1 MTRMMVGPFLYL
13 AALVSPLP
21 QPAAPAAVRPAPSRP
36 VRATAHARASITI
49 ISGVRFGPSYA
60 APVAGADRRSG
71 RLTDADGTV
80 RPAELLEFQ

>member
-13 AALVSPLP
+13 AASVSPLP
-21 QPAAPAAVRPAPSRP
+21 QPAQPAAERPAASRP
-36 VRATAHARASITI
+36 VHATAHARASITI
-49 ISGVRFGPSYA
+49 ISGARFGPSYS
-60 APVAGADRRSG
+60 APVAGAYRHSG